1 MWFVSFFVVGLVVVV
16 VSGCVGGC
24 GASWSQSI
32 LSLTYTLHFILYFF
46 KMPAFKHISGNKA
59 AVAMTMEAVK
69 GTAIGLVLAL
79 GYKVAMMDPAQN
91 FVSSYYHG
99 RPSVKN

>member
-1 MWFVSFFVVGLVVVV
+1 
-16 VSGCVGGC
+16 
-24 GASWSQSI
+24 
-32 LSLTYTLHFILYFF
+32 
-46 KMPAFKHISGNKA
+46 MPAFKHISGNKA

-69 GTAIGLVLAL
+69 GTAIGFVLAL

-91 FVSSYYHG
+91 FVSSYYHS